1 LIYVGSLKLKSFLS
15 VSDISKLELDRVLSR
30 SKAIKTVVKRGRS
43 LVTLKGK
50 IAGLLFEKP
59 STRTRTSFEVAA
71 RRLGGDSI
79 YLAANELQL
88 SRGEP
93 VKDTARILGGYL
105 DGIVA
110 RVYAHDTVV
119 QLAKYSKVPV
129 INALSDLE
137 HPTQIVSDLF
147 TVQEVKGKLKGLK
160 LAYVGDGNNVCNSLL
175 LGGALEGMSIAVACP
190 AGYEPNL
197 TILKDAEKMSR
208 TSGGNIDVSHDPLEA
223 AKDADLLYT
232 DVWVS
237 MGDEASKE
245 KRMKDFD
252 GYQINDDLLRVAK
265 KDASVMHCLPAHRG
279 LEITDDVIEGRQS
292 IVWQQG
298 ENKLYGA
305 ASLLE
310 WLMPQKKP

>member
-1 LIYVGSLKLKSFLS
+1 MKSFLS
-15 VSDISKLELDRVLSR
+15 VADASKLEMDRVLAR
-30 SKAIKTVVKRGRS
+30 AKAIKTLIKRGRS
-43 LVTLKGK
+43 IPTLKGK

-59 STRTRTSFEVAA
+59 STRTRTSFEVAT

-110 RVYAHDTVV
+110 RVYAHDTVI
-119 QLAKYSKVPV
+119 QLAKYSVVPV

-147 TVQEVKGKLKGLK
+147 TIQEEKGKLKGLK
-160 LAYVGDGNNVCNSLL
+160 LAYIGDGNNVCNSLL
-175 LGGALEGMSIAVACP
+175 LGGALEGMSVAVACP
-190 AGYEPNL
+190 AGYEPSV
-197 TILKDAEKMSR
+197 TILREAEKKSQ
-208 TSGGNIDVSHDPLEA
+208 TAGGNIDVSHDPLQA
-223 AKDADLLYT
+223 ARDADLLYT

-245 KRMKDFD
+245 KRMKDFS
-252 GYQINDDLLRVAK
+252 GYQINEDLVKAAK
-265 KDASVMHCLPAHRG
+265 KDVSVMHCLPAHRG
-279 LEITDDVIEGRQS
+279 LEITDDVIEGKHS

-305 ASLLE
+305 ASVLE
-310 WLMPQKKP
+310 WLLRQK

>member
-1 LIYVGSLKLKSFLS
+1 
-15 VSDISKLELDRVLSR
+15 VSDASKLELDRVLARSR
-30 SKAIKTVVKRGRS
+30 AIKTLVKRGRS
-43 LVTLKGK
+43 LATLKGK

-119 QLAKYSKVPV
+119 QLAKYSRVPV

-147 TVQEVKGKLKGLK
+147 TIQEAKGKLKGLK

-175 LGGALEGMSIAVACP
+175 LGGALEGMGVAVACP
-190 AGYEPNL
+190 VGYEPNATVL
-197 TILKDAEKMSR
+197 REAEKMSR
-208 TSGGNIDVSHDPLEA
+208 TSGGNVDVSHDPLEA

-245 KRMKDFD
+245 KRMKDFS
-252 GYQINDDLLRVAK
+252 GYQINSDLLRVAK

-279 LEITDDVIEGRQS
+279 LEITDDVIEGKQS

-310 WLMPQKKP
+310 WLMLQKKP

>member
-1 LIYVGSLKLKSFLS
+1 
-15 VSDISKLELDRVLSR
+15 
-30 SKAIKTVVKRGRS
+30 
-43 LVTLKGK
+43 
-50 IAGLLFEKP
+50 
-59 STRTRTSFEVAA
+59 
-71 RRLGGDSI
+71 
-79 YLAANELQL
+79 
-88 SRGEP
+88 
-93 VKDTARILGGYL
+93 
-105 DGIVA
+105 
-110 RVYAHDTVV
+110 
-119 QLAKYSKVPV
+119 
-129 INALSDLE
+129 LSDLE

-147 TVQEVKGKLKGLK
+147 TIQEAKGKVKGLK
-160 LAYVGDGNNVCNSLL
+160 LVYVGDGNNVCNSLL
-175 LGGALEGMSIAVACP
+175 LGGALEGMSVAVACP
-190 AGYEPNL
+190 VGYEPNATVL
-197 TILKDAEKMSR
+197 REAEKMSR
-208 TSGGNIDVSHDPLEA
+208 TSGGNIDVSHDPQEA

-245 KRMKDFD
+245 KRMKDFS

-310 WLMPQKKP
+310 WLMLQKKP

>member
-1 LIYVGSLKLKSFLS
+1 M
-15 VSDISKLELDRVLSR
+15 DRVLAR
-30 SKAIKTVVKRGRS
+30 AKAIKTLIKRGRS
-43 LVTLKGK
+43 IPTLKGK
-50 IAGLLFEKP
+50 IAGLFFEKP
-59 STRTRTSFEVAA
+59 STRTRTSFEVAT

-110 RVYAHDTVV
+110 RVYAHDTVI
-119 QLAKYSKVPV
+119 QLAKYSGVPV

-147 TVQEVKGKLKGLK
+147 TIREEKGELKGLK

-175 LGGALEGMSIAVACP
+175 LGGALEGMSVAVACP

-197 TILKDAEKMSR
+197 TILREAEK
-208 TSGGNIDVSHDPLEA
+208 TSQTTGGNIDVSHDPLEA
-223 AKDADLLYT
+223 ARDADLLYT

-245 KRMKDFD
+245 KRMKDFN
-252 GYQINDDLLRVAK
+252 GYQINDDLVEVGK
-265 KDASVMHCLPAHRG
+265 KDVSVMHCLPAHRG
-279 LEITDDVIEGRQS
+279 LEITDDVIEGKHS

-298 ENKLYGA
+298 ENKLYAA
-305 ASLLE
+305 ASVLE
-310 WLMPQKKP
+310 WLLPQK

>member
-1 LIYVGSLKLKSFLS
+1 
-15 VSDISKLELDRVLSR
+15 VSDASKLELDRVLAR
-30 SKAIKTVVKRGRS
+30 SKAIKTLVKRGRS
-43 LVTLKGK
+43 LATLKGK

-88 SRGEP
+88 SRGEL

-119 QLAKYSKVPV
+119 QLAKYSRVPV
-129 INALSDLE
+129 VNALSDLE

-147 TVQEVKGKLKGLK
+147 TIQEAKGKLKGLK
-160 LAYVGDGNNVCNSLL
+160 LTYVGDGNNVCNSLL
-175 LGGALEGMSIAVACP
+175 LGGALEGMNMAVACP
-190 AGYEPNL
+190 VGYEPNATVL
-197 TILKDAEKMSR
+197 REAEKISR

-245 KRMKDFD
+245 KRMKGFN
-252 GYQINDDLLRVAK
+252 GYQINSDLLRVAK

-279 LEITDDVIEGRQS
+279 LEITDDVIEGKQS

-310 WLMPQKKP
+310 WLMLQKKP